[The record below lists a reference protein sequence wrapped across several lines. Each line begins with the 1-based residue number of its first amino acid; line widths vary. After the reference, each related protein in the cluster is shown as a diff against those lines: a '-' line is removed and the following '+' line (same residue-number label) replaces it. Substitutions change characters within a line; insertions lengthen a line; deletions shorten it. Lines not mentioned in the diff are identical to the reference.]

1 MWVRPETIREVED
14 MSFLKRFSTHSV
26 PDSLLAPQP
35 EPKTTTLSAK
45 QTTVPAILVA
55 IAAAVLFM
63 HLGPHVLAKSAQQP
77 EAKPEAN
84 EAANID
90 REAVDAVKRMGAYL
104 RSLKSFQV
112 IADATHDDVLEDGLI
127 VQTNSKVDLLAAAPN
142 RLRVE
147 VTADDKH
154 RLYLYDG
161 KNFTVWARIVNY
173 YATVPAPPTAAELFK
188 KVEEKYNIQ
197 LPLIDLFKWGTS
209 EDDISKIKTAIDVG
223 PATVEGVTCEHYAF
237 HQEGVDWQIWIQL
250 GQFPL
255 PRRLVITTLTD
266 EARPQHSDTLN
277 WNLAPSFND
286 EAFVFDPPPDAKRV
300 ILEGEKA
307 DASEKDK

>member
-1 MWVRPETIREVED
+1 MIREVED
-14 MSFLKRFSTHSV
+14 MSFLKRFSTHWAQQ
-26 PDSLLAPQP
+26 SLSAGQPQ
-35 EPKTTTLSAK
+35 PKTTTFSAK
-45 QTTVPAILVA
+45 QSTLPAILVA
-55 IAAAVLFM
+55 IAGAVLFM
-63 HLGPHVLAKSAQQP
+63 PLGPHVLAKTGQQP
-77 EAKPEAN
+77 EAKPEAK
-84 EAANID
+84 EASNID
-90 REAVDAVKRMGAYL
+90 PDAVDAVKKMGVYL

-112 IADATHDDVLEDGLI
+112 IADVTHDDVLEDGLI
-127 VQTNSKVDLLAAAPN
+127 VQTNSKVDLLATAPN

-161 KNFTVWARIVNY
+161 KNFTVWARLVNY
-173 YATVPAPPTAAELFK
+173 YATVPAPPTTVELFK
-188 KVEEKYNIQ
+188 KVEEKYDIQ
-197 LPLIDLFKWGTS
+197 LPLIDLFKWGTR
-209 EDDISKIKTAIDVG
+209 EDDITKIKTAIDVG

-237 HQEGVDWQIWIQL
+237 HQEDVDWQIWIQL

-266 EARPQHSDTLN
+266 EARPQHSDTLT

-307 DASEKDK
+307 DATEKEK

>member
-1 MWVRPETIREVED
+1 
-14 MSFLKRFSTHSV
+14 MSFLKRFSTNSV
-26 PDSLLAPQP
+26 LQSLPAGQP
-35 EPKTTTLSAK
+35 ERKTTTFFAK
-45 QTTVPAILVA
+45 RSTLPAILVA
-55 IAAAVLFM
+55 IAAALLFM
-63 HLGPHVLAKSAQQP
+63 HIGSHVLAKTRQQP
-77 EAKPEAN
+77 EAKPEAKQTSD
-84 EAANID
+84 ID
-90 REAVDAVKRMGAYL
+90 SDAVDAVQKMGVYL

-127 VQTNSKVDLLAAAPN
+127 VQTNSKVDLLATAPN
-142 RLRVE
+142 HLRIE
-147 VTADDKH
+147 VTDDDKH

-161 KNFTVWARIVNY
+161 KNFTVWARLVNY
-173 YATVPAPPTAAELFK
+173 YATVPAPPTTVELFK
-188 KVEEKYNIQ
+188 KVEEKYDIQ
-197 LPLIDLFKWGTS
+197 LPLIDLFKWGTHE
-209 EDDISKIKTAIDVG
+209 EDITKIKTAIDIG

-237 HQEGVDWQIWIQL
+237 HQEDVDWQIWIQL

-266 EARPQHSDTLN
+266 EARPQHSDTLT

-307 DASEKDK
+307 DASEKNK